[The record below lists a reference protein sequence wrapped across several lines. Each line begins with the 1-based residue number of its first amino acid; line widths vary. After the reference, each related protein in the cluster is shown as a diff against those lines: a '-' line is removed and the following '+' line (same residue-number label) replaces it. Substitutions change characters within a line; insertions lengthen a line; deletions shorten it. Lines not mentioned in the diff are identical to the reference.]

1 MITQSCVVYKSHA
14 DSSCFIRTMKVPA
27 RLDGEGA
34 IKMDGSLELSI
45 PPFKGQRASFS
56 TQMLTFTKF
65 VPSTYI

>member
-34 IKMDGSLELSI
+34 IKL
-45 PPFKGQRASFS
+45 
-56 TQMLTFTKF
+56 
-65 VPSTYI
+65 